1 MQDGLFYLSDHLLG
15 DGDYFALTECTF
27 LSITINKVTENIIR
41 QSENINKYYLREKAR
56 ALGCQ
61 TA

>member
-1 MQDGLFYLSDHLLG
+1 MLD

-27 LSITINKVTENIIR
+27 LSITINKVTESITR

-61 TA
+61 TV